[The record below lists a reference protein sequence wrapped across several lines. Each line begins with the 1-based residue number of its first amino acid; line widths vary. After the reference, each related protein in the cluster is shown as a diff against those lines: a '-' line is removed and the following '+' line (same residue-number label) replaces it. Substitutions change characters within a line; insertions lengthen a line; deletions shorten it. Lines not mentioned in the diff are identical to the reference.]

1 MLTWEDFVRAFIA
14 SWRNEA
20 AAVSER
26 ERAFLRR
33 EERLPAPCQ
42 VEVVEFSD
50 PFRLALLF
58 FFEQAKPD
66 LEISFHEI
74 GWDEQ
79 RAFGAELVA
88 EYEVRLDPLLRIF
101 QGCRNMDP
109 ATIYAIDGFENVLM
123 LGFPHDVRLGIWA
136 LAKTVEGNS
145 AKAVA
150 KDLFCLNLGQA
161 QDYY

>member
-1 MLTWEDFVRAFIA
+1 MSTWEDFVRAFIT
-14 SWRNEA
+14 SWRNE

-26 ERAFLRR
+26 ERVFLRR
-33 EERLPAPCQ
+33 EELLSAPCQ
-42 VEVVEFSD
+42 VEVVKFSD

-66 LEISFHEI
+66 LEISFHKI
-74 GWDEQ
+74 GWDQQ

-88 EYEVRLDPLLRIF
+88 EYEVRLDSLLRIF

-136 LAKTVEGNS
+136 LPKTVEGTE
-145 AKAVA
+145 AVA
-150 KDLFCLNLGQA
+150 KDLFYLNLGQA